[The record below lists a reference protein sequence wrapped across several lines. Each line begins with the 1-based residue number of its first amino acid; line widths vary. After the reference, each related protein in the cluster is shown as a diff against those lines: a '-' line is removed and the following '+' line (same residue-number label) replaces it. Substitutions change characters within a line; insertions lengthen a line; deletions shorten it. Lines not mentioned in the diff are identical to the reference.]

1 MEGIQL
7 EIINIED
14 FCTIKSKE
22 TKILKLKYQKLC
34 IPGRVTQ
41 TFIHNEI
48 FQTEKNRVI

>member
-22 TKILKLKYQKLC
+22 TKILKLKYQKLTLY
-34 IPGRVTQ
+34 PWTSNSN
-41 TFIHNEI
+41 FYS
-48 FQTEKNRVI
+48 